1 MSIFKFKLSDLKYFG
16 EFFSPVI
23 KSLKPKKKISNIL
36 DLKEFIQTKSAW
48 VTQTTLYGYLKT
60 RMGAKYV
67 LMFNDEIFLS
77 AVAAATGAEYATAIH
92 GRIDKR

>member
-36 DLKEFIQTKSAW
+36 DLKEFIQTKICLGDPNNSLW
-48 VTQTTLYGYLKT
+48 
-60 RMGAKYV
+60 
-67 LMFNDEIFLS
+67 LS
-77 AVAAATGAEYATAIH
+77 
-92 GRIDKR
+92 